1 MRGNSRP
8 RAQGNLPTGP
18 LLALG
23 LGRAGLRGR
32 DLPRRKGGRGLP
44 DPCPGQRFAPPLLG
58 QRLWVSVSPW
68 AGPSA
73 GSRVT
78 CQAQTVWSYIREDG
92 EPGDPAGR
100 GAGPPRARAAP
111 GCGGSD
117 HPLCREPS
125 HSSPPRPG
133 QCSGVV
139 TAAGTD
145 EVTALRRS
153 QGGSAALAPPGGGG
167 GREEREGAPQPR
179 TSARERLGQGRDTH
193 SEPHRPPQTRGAAT
207 QRQDGDPRMAVRHTA
222 GSRQQGNSARGR
234 EKQPLCS
241 VAGGALLPKPQRG
254 QKCVCLCVGVGAG
267 GWGEGLQRGPGRWP
281 KAPPTC
287 RSSPTMLGAS
297 PPPRREV
304 L

>member
-78 CQAQTVWSYIREDG
+78 CQAQTDVELHKGRWGTRGPSREGSGPTPGSGSPRVWG
-92 EPGDPAGR
+92 ERPSPLQ
-100 GAGPPRARAAP
+100 GAQPQP
-111 GCGGSD
+111 
-117 HPLCREPS
+117 
-125 HSSPPRPG
+125 PPRPG

-167 GREEREGAPQPR
+167 GREEREGAPPPR